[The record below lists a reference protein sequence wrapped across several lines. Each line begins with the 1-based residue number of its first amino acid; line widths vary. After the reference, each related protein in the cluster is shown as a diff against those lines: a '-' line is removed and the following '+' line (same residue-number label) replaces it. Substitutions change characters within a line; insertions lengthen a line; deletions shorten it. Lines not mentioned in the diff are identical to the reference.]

1 MFLTH
6 FLLELRNATL
16 IKVGNETNPTVPTWV
31 KFYYDW
37 NAGPGGSNRFDF
49 YPGYLPLDLNWKPN
63 FVILFTNFAIYHLYP
78 LTQTCEIR
86 TCSLP
91 SVSPNWLQTTTY
103 KGTYVFRGLPADLFL
118 FGPEL
123 DYIQY
128 WQRADGSGF
137 PMRSTNQA
145 NDPGAT
151 DYVDVVYGPQ
161 DPALWKVPDYC
172 PPCKK

>member
-1 MFLTH
+1 M
-6 FLLELRNATL
+6 
-16 IKVGNETNPTVPTWV
+16 PTWV

-37 NAGPGGSNRFDF
+37 NAGRGGSNRFDF
-49 YPGYLPLDLNWKPN
+49 YPGYLPLNLEWQPN
-63 FVILFTNFAIYHLYP
+63 FTILFTNYAIYHLYP
-78 LTQTCEIR
+78 LTKKCDIR
-86 TCSLP
+86 TCDLP

-103 KGTYVFRGLPADLFL
+103 KGTYIFRGLPADLFL

-128 WQRADGSGF
+128 WQRADGSAF

-151 DYVDVVYGPQ
+151 DYVDVAYGPQ
-161 DPALWKVPDYC
+161 NPSLWSVPDYC
-172 PPCKK
+172 PPCKR